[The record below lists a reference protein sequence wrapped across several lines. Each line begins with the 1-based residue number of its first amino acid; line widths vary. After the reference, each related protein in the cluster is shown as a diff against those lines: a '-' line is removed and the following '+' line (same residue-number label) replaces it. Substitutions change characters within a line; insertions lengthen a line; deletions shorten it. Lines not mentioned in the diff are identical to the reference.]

1 MKTQTR
7 TKGNRYNII
16 NLIAE
21 LTKALQEGDIF
32 IDIITKDDGWIDPD
46 TDEWVEHL
54 LIWQLETSK

>member
-21 LTKALQEGDIF
+21 LTKALQEGDIL
-32 IDIITKDDGWIDPD
+32 IDITTEDAGWIDPD
-46 TDEWVEHL
+46 TNEWVEH